1 MADIEY
7 VAWRRKVD
15 SRDAWMLLPGT
26 KADSK
31 VGAYNLA
38 MDEELKEGDMNWEYM
53 VMPVGQPPTREGDR
67 EHYRTR
73 ELRRR

>member
-1 MADIEY
+1 MDDTLF

-15 SRDAWMLLPGT
+15 SRDAWALMPQT
-26 KADSK
+26 KADTRVAS
-31 VGAYNLA
+31 YNRA
-38 MDEELKEGDMNWEYM
+38 MDEELKAGDTDWEYM
-53 VMPVGQPPTREGDR
+53 VMPLGQPPSREGDR